1 MSLIGDRSM
10 TVMNG
15 MEPYLR
21 ATDIIDWMHPDIQS
35 QARQLAAGQKSPTA
49 IAHQC
54 FAWVRDRIQHSGDYC
69 MNPVTCVASDVLTA
83 RTGFCYAKSHLL
95 VALCRANGIPAGL
108 CYQRLQIDSQQAT
121 YCLHGLAAVF
131 LPVHGWYRIDPR
143 GNRAGIDA
151 QFTPPREQLAFGIEQ
166 PGEVDFQTIYPDPL
180 PLVVM
185 ALQTA
190 ATYDVLAANLPDLA
204 VRNPESALSN
214 EMV

>member
-1 MSLIGDRSM
+1 
-10 TVMNG
+10 MNV

-21 ATDIIDWMHPDIQS
+21 TTDIINWTHPDIQ
-35 QARQLAAGQKSPTA
+35 ARAQQLAAGLDSPAA

-54 FAWVRDRIQHSGDYC
+54 FAWVRDHIHHSGDYRL
-69 MNPVTCVASDVLTA
+69 NPVTCVASDVLAA

-95 VALCRANGIPAGL
+95 VALCRACGIPAGL
-108 CYQRLQIDSQQAT
+108 CYQRLQIDSHQAT

-151 QFTPPREQLAFGIEQ
+151 QFTPPREQLAFMIEQ
-166 PGEVDFQTIYPDPL
+166 PGEVDFHAIYPDPL
-180 PLVVM
+180 SLVVT

-190 ATYDVLAANLPDLA
+190 STSAALADNLPDLA
-204 VRNPESALSN
+204 VRNQKPVLSDILA
-214 EMV
+214 

>member
-1 MSLIGDRSM
+1 MIVMS
-10 TVMNG
+10 T

-21 ATDIIDWMHPDIQS
+21 ATEIINWAHPDIQAL
-35 QARQLAAGQKSPTA
+35 ARQLATGQDSPTT
-49 IAHQC
+49 IAQRC
-54 FAWVRDRIQHSGDYC
+54 FMWVRDNIQHSGDYRL
-69 MNPVTCVASDVLTA
+69 NPVTCAASDVLAA

-131 LPVHGWYRIDPR
+131 LPEHGWYRIDPR

-151 QFTPPREQLAFGIEQ
+151 QFTPPREQLAFMIEQ
-166 PGEVDFQTIYPDPL
+166 PGEADFHAIYPDPL
-180 PLVVM
+180 PQVVL

-190 ATYDVLAANLPDLA
+190 STSAALSDNLPDIA
-204 VRNPESALSN
+204 VRHQTAVFSN
-214 EMV
+214 EAA